1 MKWGWMLAALA
12 LAAFLIVR
20 RRKLGRTI
28 EIGGW
33 VAVAAAALISTGV
46 IPLPNLE
53 KLLEDAGETLG
64 KWTYLLVGALAF
76 LETGAFV
83 GFIAPGETAV
93 IVGGLVAGQGQISLF
108 VLIAI
113 VWACAVLGD
122 LTSFTL
128 GRRLGRGW
136 LLRHGERLKITEER
150 LQTVEGFFE
159 RRGGATILVGRF
171 IGFVRP
177 LAPFLAGAARMPLRR
192 FLPYDVLGAGAWTAT
207 FATLGY
213 VFWQSFDKLTTYV
226 SRGLFAF
233 GTVVVVLGGLVWLVQ
248 LRRSP
253 ERRAQVR
260 RWLEEREDKPGWR
273 YLARVARPLW
283 RVVGRPTAWLADESA
298 RFGLARLTPGELGL
312 EFTTLLA
319 LFAVGAFTF
328 FFLGDLVS
336 GPGTPHIDD
345 LATDLAEDLEMA
357 ALVSVA
363 KVVTYLGSLTVII
376 PVALATAIWALM
388 RRRWIDAAALVAGVA
403 LSVIFVQI
411 SKAAYDVPR
420 PTGGLVDANY
430 AAYPSGHT
438 AYAVTLVACA
448 TILVRAGAGWAV
460 RFAAI
465 IVACALVVV
474 VGATRVYLR
483 VHHLTDVIGGAALG
497 VAIWALVG
505 TIALVAGYVRQN
517 GGERDAP

>member
-1 MKWGWMLAALA
+1 MKWGWLLGAVA

-20 RRKLGRTI
+20 RRRLDRPL

-33 VAVAAAALISTGV
+33 VVVAAAALIGTGV

-53 KLLEDAGETLG
+53 KLLEDAGEALG
-64 KWTYLLVGALAF
+64 PWTYLLVGALAY

-113 VWACAVLGD
+113 VWACAVAGD
-122 LTSFTL
+122 LTSFML
-128 GRRLGRGW
+128 GRRLGRAW

-159 RRGGATILVGRF
+159 RRGGTTILVGRF

-213 VFWQSFDKLTTYV
+213 VFWHSFDQLTTYV

-233 GTVVVVLGGLVWLVQ
+233 GTVVVVVAALVWLVR
-248 LRRSP
+248 LRRDP
-253 ERRAQVR
+253 EQRAKAQAWLNERR
-260 RWLEEREDKPGWR
+260 DKPGWR
-273 YLARVARPLW
+273 HVVRFARPLW
-283 RVVGRPTAWLADESA
+283 RLVGRPTAWGAELAG

-312 EFTTLLA
+312 ELTTLLA

-328 FFLGDLVS
+328 FFVG
-336 GPGTPHIDD
+336 G
-345 LATDLAEDLEMA
+345 LAVETSLPDVDRMA
-357 ALVSVA
+357 ADAAERLTTDPAVQVA
-363 KVVTYLGSLTVII
+363 KVLTYAGSLSVIV
-376 PVALATAIWALM
+376 PVALATTIWAAV
-388 RRRWIDAAALVAGVA
+388 RRRWIDATAIVAGVV
-403 LSVIFVQI
+403 LSVIVVQV
-411 SKAAYDVPR
+411 SKAAYDRAR
-420 PTGGLVDANY
+420 PLGGLVHADF

-448 TILVRAGAGWAV
+448 TVLVRAGTGWAV
-460 RFAAI
+460 RFAAVT
-465 IVACALVVV
+465 VAAAVVVV

-505 TIALVAGYVRQN
+505 TVALVAGYVRQN
-517 GGERDAP
+517 GGQRDAP